1 MTLVRDPDHPTDL
14 APGAP
19 AELTPGAAADL
30 APGARAELAAG
41 VPADP
46 YTIALRDGGALYLRR
61 HGRRRQR
68 LELSRWCAEPD
79 AADDTMLARCTG
91 PTLDIGCGPG
101 RLAAALGRR
110 GVAALGVDPV
120 PAAVARALAAGA
132 TALCRS
138 VFEPLP
144 GEGRWAAALLADGN
158 IGIGGDPGRLLDRV
172 HGLLAPGGL
181 LVVETDPQDV
191 HERFAARVE
200 NDRGG
205 RSSAFRWARVG
216 TPALR
221 TLAHAHRF
229 TMTDAWAGPSRT
241 FAALSRA

>member
-1 MTLVRDPDHPTDL
+1 MTLVRDLDGPVDL
-14 APGAP
+14 APDA
-19 AELTPGAAADL
+19 
-30 APGARAELAAG
+30 
-41 VPADP
+41 PADP
-46 YTIALRDGGALYLRR
+46 YTIALREGGALYLRR

-79 AADDTMLARCTG
+79 ADDDTMLARCIG

-110 GVAALGVDPV
+110 GVTTLGVDPV

-144 GEGRWAAALLADGN
+144 GEGRWAVALLADGN
-158 IGIGGDPGRLLDRV
+158 IGIGGDPARLLDRI
-172 HGLLAPGGL
+172 HDLLAPGGR

-200 NDRGG
+200 NDHGVRGG
-205 RSSAFRWARVG
+205 AFRWARVG

-229 TMTDAWAGPSRT
+229 TMTDTWTCPNRT
-241 FAALSRA
+241 FATLSRT